1 MAGIAFLVDML
12 CCIYYI
18 HDSNICLRG
27 GGHTRNIVHSVSDIS
42 VVGTI

>member
-18 HDSNICLRG
+18 HDSNLHLRG
-27 GGHTRNIVHSVSDIS
+27 GGYARNIVHSNSAIS
-42 VVGTI
+42 VVGTV